1 MQREG
6 KNNNTDDHN
15 NKDKNA
21 LTTKSGNFQVQIYK
35 IKTEYLQITIF
46 IQST

>member
-6 KNNNTDDHN
+6 KNNNTDN